1 MGWGLFWMSLLFS
14 SDWGDTRG
22 DIAVVEVK
30 GTIMES
36 QPVNEKLEKYRKSS
50 SIKAVVLRVDSPG
63 GAVAPSQEIYTEVKK
78 LAEKKKVV
86 VSMGTVAA
94 SGGYYISAPATKIV
108 ANPGTITG
116 SIGVLMEHVE
126 IEKLLDWAKVSAEI
140 LKSGKMKDAGSALRP
155 MTPEEREYLQNILKT
170 MHRQF
175 QKAVADGRNIP
186 LEEVEKLADGRVFTG
201 QEALD
206 LKLVDQIGNLQD
218 AIDVAKNLAGIKG
231 EPKILW
237 PDKEKSVLQELLFGQ
252 GSDRLLQKAMNYV
265 VGSKAFYLMT
275 M

>member
-1 MGWGLFWMSLLFS
+1 
-14 SDWGDTRG
+14 
-22 DIAVVEVK
+22 
-30 GTIMES
+30 
-36 QPVNEKLEKYRKSS
+36 
-50 SIKAVVLRVDSPG
+50 
-63 GAVAPSQEIYTEVKK
+63 
-78 LAEKKKVV
+78 
-86 VSMGTVAA
+86 
-94 SGGYYISAPATKIV
+94 
-108 ANPGTITG
+108 
-116 SIGVLMEHVE
+116 
-126 IEKLLDWAKVSAEI
+126 
-140 LKSGKMKDAGSALRP
+140 MKDAGSALRP